1 MATKPF
7 ASKPGVDSEAAIE
20 RELTSQFPLMRVNFI
35 MMIVAAVMIV
45 LGFCLMLGGSTTTEA
60 FNPDIFSTRRIVVGP
75 TIAFLGFVAMAV
87 AIVWRPKTT
96 HIVEKES

>member
-1 MATKPF
+1 MANKPSVTTS
-7 ASKPGVDSEAAIE
+7 ATGADSALE
-20 RELTSQFPLMRVNFI
+20 RELLSQFPLTRVNFI
-35 MMIVAAVMIV
+35 MMIVAGVMIV

-87 AIVWRPKTT
+87 AIVWRPRSRK
-96 HIVEKES
+96 SA